1 MRFAY
6 WGMVCFMWAFVA
18 LIAVAGYVVLAIPNE
33 NVYALPKREEGIV
46 LLSDNGEML
55 ARSGSFLGD
64 DARLSDLPPYV
75 SQAVLAIEDRRF
87 YNHFGIDI
95 IGLTRAMYTNVK
107 AGRLVQG
114 GSTLTQQL
122 AKNLFLEPKRT
133 LHRKVQEAILALWL
147 EYNYT
152 KDEIIQLYLN
162 RVYFGAGAYGIEAA
176 SRAYYKKSAHELN
189 LAEAAAMAALLK
201 APSRYNPKVS
211 KKRSR
216 ARSKL
221 VLNAMAEQGYIDA
234 IEAKLAI
241 DKPAAVKATNYIPAT
256 QYVVDW
262 VRALVP
268 EYTGLKAQ
276 GLIVQTTIDVKMQRL
291 AERSLRKRLDK
302 EGRKQRASQGA
313 VVIMSPQGQVRAMVG
328 GRSYKR
334 SQYNR
339 ALKASRQPGSAF
351 KPFVYLAAVFR
362 GYQPDTPVLDQ
373 KFCINRW
380 CPGNYSNKY
389 YGRIDMKTA
398 LAKSSNA
405 VAARLVS
412 EVGPKSVADA
422 AKKLGIRSKLTAN
435 ATLALGTSE
444 VNLLELVSA
453 YAPFANGGNGVFP
466 HVIKRIVAQDGRILY
481 ERQGSGPGRVLNTH
495 EVGAMNIMMA
505 EVVRSGTAKRARIKG
520 HVVAGKTGTT
530 QDYRDAW
537 FIGYSAHYVGGVW
550 IGNDNSAPMRRTTG
564 GGLPAMVWGDVMAK
578 SHAGLPAQA
587 LPGKLDDGGFGFTP
601 PELDGD
607 FLGRSGGA
615 ITGFFKSI
623 FSGLSAGEPGS
634 GQTGRHVEQP
644 QRQTGGS
651 NWRRAQRAKRRAER
665 RARRLQDR

>member
-1 MRFAY
+1 MA
-6 WGMVCFMWAFVA
+6 VIA
-18 LIAVAGYVVLAIPNE
+18 LAGYVVLAIPNE
-33 NVYALPKREEGIV
+33 DVYALPKREEGIV
-46 LLSDNGEML
+46 LLSENGEVL
-55 ARSGSFLGD
+55 AKSGSFLGD
-64 DARLSDLPPYV
+64 DARLSDLPAYV
-75 SQAVLAIEDRRF
+75 PQAVLAIEDKRF

-95 IGLTRAMYTNVK
+95 IGLTRAMYTNLK

-114 GSTLTQQL
+114 GSTLSQQL

-152 KDEIIQLYLN
+152 KDEIVQLYLN
-162 RVYFGAGAYGIEAA
+162 RVYFGAGAYGIAA
-176 SRAYYKKSAHELN
+176 AARIYYKKSAHELS

-201 APSRYNPKVS
+201 APSRYNPKAS
-211 KKRSR
+211 KKLSQQR
-216 ARSKL
+216 AKL

-234 IEAKLAI
+234 IQAKLAI
-241 DKPAAVKATNYIPAT
+241 DQPAAVKVTNHIPAT
-256 QYVVDW
+256 QYIVDW
-262 VRALVP
+262 VRTLVP
-268 EYTGLKAQ
+268 EYTGQKAQ
-276 GLIVQTTIDVKMQRL
+276 GLIIQTTIDAKMQRN
-291 AERSLRKRLDK
+291 AELSLRNRLDK

-328 GRSYKR
+328 GKSYKR

-362 GYQPDTPVLDQ
+362 GYEPDTPVLDQ

-380 CPGNYSNKY
+380 CPGNYNNKY

-405 VAARLVS
+405 VAARLAQQ
-412 EVGPKSVADA
+412 VGPNAVASA
-422 AKKLGIRSKLTAN
+422 ARRLGIRSKLTAN

-444 VNLLELVSA
+444 VNLLELVGA

-481 ERQGSGPGRVLNTH
+481 ERHGSGPGRVLNDH
-495 EVGAMNIMMA
+495 EVAAMNIMMA
-505 EVVRSGTAKRARIKG
+505 EVVRAGTAKRARIKG

-530 QDYRDAW
+530 QEYRDAW
-537 FIGYSAHYVGGVW
+537 FVGYSAYYVGGVW
-550 IGNDNSAPMRRTTG
+550 IGNDNSKPTRRTTG
-564 GGLPAMVWGDVMAK
+564 GGLPALVWHDVMAK

-587 LPGKLDDGGFGFTP
+587 LPGELDDGGFGFTP
-601 PELDGD
+601 PEIDGD
-607 FLGRSGGA
+607 FLEKSGGA

-623 FSGLSAGEPGS
+623 FSGLSAGEPGP
-634 GQTGRHVEQP
+634 GQAGRYAEQP
-644 QRQTGGS
+644 ERQTGGS
-651 NWRRAQRAKRRAER
+651 NWRRAQRSKQRAEG
-665 RARRLQDR
+665 RARRLDER